1 MAFEAVP
8 GRRFEEF
15 VRAYGNK
22 AYQFAYR
29 LCGNPEEAK
38 EMAQEAFRRLLAHL
52 DEHDPSKPFD
62 AWFFRILRNV
72 VIDEARRHERRKTV
86 SLDAPVKG
94 PYGEESY
101 ADLLVDTE
109 EALLETLERKDS
121 GAAVR
126 RALDLLSAEHR
137 SVLALCD
144 MEGRSYEEAAEV
156 LGVPLGT
163 VRSRVSR
170 ARLAFRAV
178 LSRMPEV
185 KP

>member
-8 GRRFEEF
+8 GKEFEEF
-15 VRAYGNK
+15 VRGYGNK

-52 DEHDPSKPFD
+52 GEHDPSKPFD
-62 AWFFRILRNV
+62 AWFFRILRNLV
-72 VIDEARRHERRKTV
+72 FDESRRHERRRTV
-86 SLDAPVKG
+86 SLDVPVQG
-94 PYGEESY
+94 PFGEESY
-101 ADLLVDTE
+101 ADLLPDQE
-109 EALLETLERKDS
+109 EAVLEVLERRDA

-126 RALDLLSAEHR
+126 RALDKLSPEHR
-137 SVLALCD
+137 AVLALCD
-144 MEGRSYEEAAEV
+144 MEGRSYEEAAKV
-156 LGVPLGT
+156 LEVPLGT
-163 VRSRVSR
+163 VRSRVNR
-170 ARLAFRAV
+170 ARQAFRAV

>member
-1 MAFEAVP
+1 MAFEAVQ
-8 GRRFEEF
+8 GRNFEEF
-15 VRAYGNK
+15 VRSYGNK

-38 EMAQEAFRRLLAHL
+38 EMAQEAFHRLLAHL

-72 VIDEARRHERRKTV
+72 VFDETRRHERRRTV
-86 SLDAPVKG
+86 SLDVPVSG
-94 PYGEESY
+94 PFGEESY
-101 ADLLVDTE
+101 ADLLPDQE
-109 EALLETLERKDS
+109 EALLETLERRDA

-126 RALDLLSAEHR
+126 RALDKLSPEHR
-137 SVLALCD
+137 SVLVLCD
-144 MEGRSYEEAAEV
+144 MEGRGYEEAAKV
-156 LGVPLGT
+156 LDVPLGT
-163 VRSRVSR
+163 IRSRINR
-170 ARLAFRAV
+170 ARMAFRTV